1 MYRTIKR
8 LLDFSLALIGGVVF
22 SPLLIVLIIAVKL
35 DSKGPVLF
43 LQKRIGR
50 GKRPFRMAKLRTMRI
65 DAPHDTP
72 THLLHNP
79 DQYITRVGRFL
90 RKSSLDE
97 LPQLWHI
104 LIGDMSFIGPRP
116 ALWNQYDLIAARDQY
131 VGRYGM
137 TINDL
142 RPGLSGWAQ
151 INGRDELPIP
161 VKVQRDKEYVEQFGF
176 IMDCRCFIGTIVN
189 VLRGQGV
196 VEGDTGRQK

>member
-50 GKRPFRMAKLRTMRI
+50 GKRPFRMAKFRTMRI

-151 INGRDELPIP
+151 INGRDELLIP

>member
-35 DSKGPVLF
+35 DSKGSVLF

-50 GKRPFRMAKLRTMRI
+50 GKRPFRMAKFRTMRI

>member
-50 GKRPFRMAKLRTMRI
+50 GKRPFRITKFRTMRI